1 MGHDVGE
8 VDIDNVSLV
17 AGHVGTEN
25 LNLADTGTDTGVD
38 TGTDTVVDTGT
49 TPSDVETSFV
59 FLAGPTAPDMDSA
72 DVVSLFSDA
81 YTSALNGVN
90 STGW

>member
-1 MGHDVGE
+1 M
-8 VDIDNVSLV
+8 
-17 AGHVGTEN
+17 
-25 LNLADTGTDTGVD
+25 
-38 TGTDTVVDTGT
+38 
-49 TPSDVETSFV
+49 

-90 STGW
+90 STGGPSTEMDVNGNTIKKFEGVVYTGFDVPGDVSTGSARR

>member
-25 LNLADTGTDTGVD
+25 LNLAAQVDTGTDTGVD
-38 TGTDTVVDTGT
+38 TGVDITVRIQVLLRLSWLPTVDLLT
-49 TPSDVETSFV
+49 E
-59 FLAGPTAPDMDSA
+59 LAGLVTR
-72 DVVSLFSDA
+72 
-81 YTSALNGVN
+81 
-90 STGW
+90 